1 MERYSCAKIQQ
12 QHRPTLHRSQDG
24 KNTMVTAKKASAP
37 SSSKTVVASKDRSNE
52 AGKLDS
58 DVRNRQDLKLGYL
71 IHDVS
76 RLRRKAFDEIVKP
89 LGVTRAQ
96 WWIIA
101 HLARHDGMVQTQL
114 AQMLDVGKASLGALL
129 DRLEATSFI
138 ERRPEPNDRRAKRVF
153 LTKNS
158 FQLLEQLLAAE
169 SSFNAAILAGLTEA
183 DRSELIRL
191 LTSIKESLS
200 SMSSMDPLSGK
211 EKTSAP
217 EFA

>member
-1 MERYSCAKIQQ
+1 M
-12 QHRPTLHRSQDG
+12 TLTT
-24 KNTMVTAKKASAP
+24 NPEAAEAATATPRTKASTTQ
-37 SSSKTVVASKDRSNE
+37 KRRQTEVAKPDRDAKNR
-52 AGKLDS
+52 LDI
-58 DVRNRQDLKLGYL
+58 KLGYL

-129 DRLEATSFI
+129 DRLEATEFI
-138 ERRPEPNDRRAKRVF
+138 ERRPEPTDRRAKRVF

-158 FQLLEQLLAAE
+158 HQLLEKLIAAE
-169 SSFNAAILAGLTEA
+169 TAFNATILANLTDK
-183 DRSELIRL
+183 DRSELVRL
-191 LTSIKESLS
+191 LSSIKEALS
-200 SMSSMDPLSGK
+200 TMGLDEASSSED
-211 EKTSAP
+211 
-217 EFA
+217 

>member
-1 MERYSCAKIQQ
+1 MTLNDTDTTQSPAASSA
-12 QHRPTLHRSQDG
+12 RPTKRRQAEQSKPDRDA
-24 KNTMVTAKKASAP
+24 KN
-37 SSSKTVVASKDRSNE
+37 R
-52 AGKLDS
+52 LDI
-58 DVRNRQDLKLGYL
+58 KLGYL

-129 DRLEATSFI
+129 DRLEATEFI
-138 ERRPEPNDRRAKRVF
+138 ERRPEPTDRRAKRVF

-158 FQLLEQLLAAE
+158 HQLLEQLVAAE
-169 SSFNAAILAGLTEA
+169 TAFNATILAGLTDK
-183 DRSELIRL
+183 DRSELVRL
-191 LTSIKESLS
+191 LSSIK
-200 SMSSMDPLSGK
+200 DALSGMNLD
-211 EKTSAP
+211 ESSNG
-217 EFA
+217 E

>member
-1 MERYSCAKIQQ
+1 
-12 QHRPTLHRSQDG
+12 
-24 KNTMVTAKKASAP
+24 MVTAKKASAP
-37 SSSKTVVASKDRSNE
+37 SSSKTVVASKERSNE

-217 EFA
+217 ELA

>member
-1 MERYSCAKIQQ
+1 MTDTNTDTAQTVATENARPAKRRQAEPAKAD
-12 QHRPTLHRSQDG
+12 RDA
-24 KNTMVTAKKASAP
+24 KN
-37 SSSKTVVASKDRSNE
+37 R
-52 AGKLDS
+52 LDI
-58 DVRNRQDLKLGYL
+58 KLGYL

-129 DRLEATSFI
+129 DRLEATEFI
-138 ERRPEPNDRRAKRVF
+138 ERRPEPTDRRAKRVF

-158 FQLLEQLLAAE
+158 HQLLEQLLAAE
-169 SSFNAAILAGLTEA
+169 TAFNATILADLTDK
-183 DRSELIRL
+183 DRSELVRL
-191 LTSIKESLS
+191 LSTIK
-200 SMSSMDPLSGK
+200 DALSGMSLG
-211 EKTSAP
+211 ESNG
-217 EFA
+217 EE